1 MMKPQ
6 PQLDPIR
13 LELAAGLYGS
23 VVWQLEVYC
32 DDAQRYCLTV
42 EDAARLQ
49 GMADLIGWHA
59 ENLRRR
65 AVTTRAT
72 NQMYA
77 NYLAGE
83 VAVCDD
89 AAGFAA
95 SMTPPQ
101 RPPIPG
107 RLENIDFDLLA
118 PARALF
124 EEAHNVLSRGGE
136 SALNEWAADQARA
149 FYTWCHPPVNWQ

>member
-1 MMKPQ
+1 MVKLP

-13 LELAAGLYGS
+13 LELAAGLYDS
-23 VVWQLEVYC
+23 AVWQLEVYC

-49 GMADLIGWHA
+49 AMADLIGWHA

-65 AVTTRAT
+65 ALTTRAT
-72 NQMYA
+72 NQMYT

-107 RLENIDFDLLA
+107 RLETIDFDLLA

-124 EEAHNVLSRGGE
+124 EEAHKVLSRGGE

-149 FYTWCHPPVNWQ
+149 FYTWCHPPVNWR

>member
-1 MMKPQ
+1 MVKPP

-13 LELAAGLYGS
+13 LELAAGLYDS

-42 EDAARLQ
+42 ENAARLQ
-49 GMADLIGWHA
+49 SMADLIGWHA

-72 NQMYA
+72 NQMYT

-118 PARALF
+118 PARDLF
-124 EEAHNVLSRGGE
+124 EEAHNVLSCGGE
-136 SALNEWAADQARA
+136 SALNKWAADQARA
-149 FYTWCHPPVNWQ
+149 FYTWCHPPVNWR